1 VTVQIVF
8 NLVFIGAAAGLVS
21 GYLRSRAARCMRP
34 WHGEDEP
41 RP

>member
-1 VTVQIVF
+1 VTVQIVL

-21 GYLRSRAARCMRP
+21 GYLPSGAASRTRP
-34 WHGEDEP
+34 RHDKDEP